1 MSKYSQDVVRMLYE
15 NQPNYISGQ
24 FIADQLNISR
34 AGVKNY
40 RSIKNDGCDI
50 ESVNHKGHQL
60 NALPD
65 QWYSGIVQPIVKDF
79 DSIDQIE
86 VYNSVDST
94 QTKAKKH

>member
-50 ESVNHKGHQL
+50 ESNQ
-60 NALPD
+60 
-65 QWYSGIVQPIVKDF
+65 S
-79 DSIDQIE
+79 
-86 VYNSVDST
+86 
-94 QTKAKKH
+94 